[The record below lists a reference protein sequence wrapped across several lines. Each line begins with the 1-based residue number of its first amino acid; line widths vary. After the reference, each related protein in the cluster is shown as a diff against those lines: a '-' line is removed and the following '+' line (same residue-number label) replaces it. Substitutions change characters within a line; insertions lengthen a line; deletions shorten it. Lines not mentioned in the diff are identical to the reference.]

1 MDDELSQ
8 PSRGVGDGIRI
19 TGAQEASS
27 PPAGGVE
34 PQPPTRRARVEPGSA
49 EVGTSW
55 ADEDQEPWDDEW
67 AAADGD
73 LDHVGEHDQHAE
85 HAEHVWPEER
95 DISRQFSAPA
105 PSPSSSPVVNPA
117 TATLDDAGG
126 DSGVRAG
133 HGPRWRA
140 SADDWADADGDDL
153 VHDDATRVGALD
165 PDRADESD
173 LYSFDDPEPAPP
185 TKVATSA
192 PTGPRRGVRRSS
204 AGGANTV
211 PGGPSREGASTG
223 ARFATGVTLLG
234 VAIIVLV
241 VLKRPGGV
249 LLATVAL
256 PVAVLELFTAL
267 RQRGFQPAIIPGAL
281 ATVVMPFV
289 AFKRGPAGL
298 LVILLLG
305 TLTVLLWYLVGVVR
319 DRPAVNMAVSTLGL
333 LYVGLLGGTS
343 GLVLSHPKGTAI
355 FSAAVVGT
363 IAYDACGYFIGANA
377 GRVPLAPE
385 ISPSKTVEGL
395 VGGMIGCVLITGA
408 VFGVVLKQDLWT
420 LKHAIMAGVVIAV
433 MAPLGDLC
441 ESMIKRDLGIKDMGS
456 LLPGHG
462 GVLDRIDA
470 MLFVMPAMY
479 FFATKVL

>member
-8 PSRGVGDGIRI
+8 PGGATGDGIRI

-27 PPAGGVE
+27 QPAS
-34 PQPPTRRARVEPGSA
+34 QPAAPTHRSRPTASPA
-49 EVGTSW
+49 DAGTSW
-55 ADEDQEPWDDEW
+55 SDEDDEPWDDEW
-67 AAADGD
+67 AAGDGD
-73 LDHVGEHDQHAE
+73 LDLVADVDPA
-85 HAEHVWPEER
+85 ASDSWPEER
-95 DISRQFSAPA
+95 DISRQFSAPT
-105 PSPSSSPVVNPA
+105 PSSVAGVAEPGTVNTDDPGADPA
-117 TATLDDAGG
+117 
-126 DSGVRAG
+126 VRAG
-133 HGPRWRA
+133 QGPRWRA
-140 SADDWADADGDDL
+140 SAEDWADADGDDL
-153 VHDDATRVGALD
+153 VHDDDTRVGALD
-165 PDRADESD
+165 PDRADASD
-173 LYSFDDPEPAPP
+173 LYSFDDPEPVQSVKDRAGTPARTP
-185 TKVATSA
+185 VE
-192 PTGPRRGVRRSS
+192 PRRGRGSSS
-204 AGGANTV
+204 AGSARATANGAA
-211 PGGPSREGASTG
+211 SEGVSTG
-223 ARFATGVTLLG
+223 ARLATGVTLFG
-234 VAIIVLV
+234 IAIIVLV

-289 AFKRGPAGL
+289 AYKRGPSGL
-298 LVILLLG
+298 LVVLILA

-343 GLVLSHPKGTAI
+343 GLVLAHPKGTAI

-377 GRVPLAPE
+377 GRLPLAPE
-385 ISPSKTVEGL
+385 ISPNKTVEGL
-395 VGGMIGCVLITGA
+395 VGGMVGCILITSA
-408 VFGVVLKQDLWT
+408 LFGVVLKQDLWT

-470 MLFVMPAMY
+470 MLFVMPAIY